1 MIFVN
6 HALKIKIASEKIY
19 IIYVA
24 SLRLLCT
31 GVPSTSLPSAHASLL
46 HFCASTA
53 SPSRLWP
60 LHVEG
65 RTVHKSVTPEA
76 SVAPEARL
84 PRGLPHLSPAG
95 AMRAEGDKS

>member
-46 HFCASTA
+46 HFCASLQA
-53 SPSRLWP
+53 LPDS
-60 LHVEG
+60 G
-65 RTVHKSVTPEA
+65 RSTW
-76 SVAPEARL
+76 
-84 PRGLPHLSPAG
+84 RGELCTSQ
-95 AMRAEGDKS
+95 